1 MYHAGL
7 GQKVADFIA
16 VYELM
21 QRIIRCLCHKTV
33 ICLSLIRYAAQSLCN
48 CLNIKETTMDEYI
61 EEVLGL
67 YEAEQ
72 DWLASLEAELDDAE
86 EM

>member
-1 MYHAGL
+1 
-7 GQKVADFIA
+7 
-16 VYELM
+16 
-21 QRIIRCLCHKTV
+21 
-33 ICLSLIRYAAQSLCN
+33 
-48 CLNIKETTMDEYI
+48 MDEYI

-72 DWLASLEAELDDAE
+72 DWLASLEADLDDAE